1 MTIWLDANLDPA
13 LSAWMGSEFDVTV
26 RHVRELTLQRLP
38 DHELFEAARRLN
50 VTVIVTKDSD
60 FIDLVVR
67 HGAPPHVLRLT
78 CGNLPSPALRVLLKR
93 EFPKARRLLEA
104 GEPWVEIG

>member
-13 LSAWMGSEFDVTV
+13 LTTWIGSEFDVTV

-38 DHELFEAARRLN
+38 DSELFDAARRLR
-50 VTVIVTKDSD
+50 VILIVTKDSD

-67 HGAPPHVLRLT
+67 NGPPPQILRLT
-78 CGNLPSPALRVLLKR
+78 CGNLATPAVRVLLKQQ
-93 EFPKARRLLEA
+93 FPEARRLLEG